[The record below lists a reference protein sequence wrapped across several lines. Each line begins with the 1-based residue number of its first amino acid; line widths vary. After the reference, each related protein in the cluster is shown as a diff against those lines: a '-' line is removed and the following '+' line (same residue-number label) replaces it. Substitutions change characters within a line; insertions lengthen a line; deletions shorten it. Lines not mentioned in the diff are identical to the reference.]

1 MNNCVLRKL
10 LERNNLVEYEEGSW
24 CYPPYSSKNWIV
36 LTCEDAIRFINGFS
50 ITKDNKINDY
60 GFSVKYR
67 LTEYKFIDRRVKEL
81 IKEFNQLSREI
92 KDRKVQAKLE
102 NIKKDF

>member
-1 MNNCVLRKL
+1 MNCILRKL
-10 LERNNLVEYEEGSW
+10 LERNNLVEKDGEWY
-24 CYPPYSSKNWIV
+24 YPPYSMTSWIV
-36 LTCEDAIRFINGFS
+36 LTYEDAIRFINGFS

-60 GFSVKYR
+60 GFSVQFR

-81 IKEFNQLSREI
+81 IKEFNQLSKEI
-92 KDRKVQAKLE
+92 KEKQVQAKLD